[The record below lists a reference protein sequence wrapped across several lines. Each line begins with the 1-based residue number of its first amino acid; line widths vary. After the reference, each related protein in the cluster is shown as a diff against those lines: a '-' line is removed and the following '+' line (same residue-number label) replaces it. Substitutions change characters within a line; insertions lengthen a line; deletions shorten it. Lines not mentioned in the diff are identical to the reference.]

1 MAAMEEI
8 PRYEKNEETKK
19 GQKATANWENPR
31 KTHASINSKYCCL
44 QNSTLCNSP
53 ISSTNN
59 SFSTLL
65 TLKIDFLKKFP
76 PQHK

>member
-8 PRYEKNEETKK
+8 PRYEKKNEKTRK

-31 KTHASINSKYCCL
+31 RTHPSINSKYCCL

-53 ISSTNN
+53 ISSTKN

-65 TLKIDFLKKFP
+65 TLKIDFKNKIP
-76 PQHK
+76 SPT